1 MAHPKSVE
9 ERIEESEYV
18 LEGLLDRWALRG
30 QDDAVDP
37 LLAIACELRA
47 LRLMLRE
54 EIREAAWRIAV
65 GDARSEF
72 NTDPLLDPLASR
84 KAPEVNRWDG
94 FSYKEL
100 RVMQMCFVSKEKT
113 RLHPEVTEA
122 IASRERRYA

>member
-54 EIREAAWRIAV
+54 EIREAAW
-65 GDARSEF
+65 
-72 NTDPLLDPLASR
+72 PLKDLASR
-84 KAPEVNRWDG
+84 AARLKYGEPLTAEEMRAMEDG
-94 FSYKEL
+94 
-100 RVMQMCFVSKEKT
+100 
-113 RLHPEVTEA
+113 
-122 IASRERRYA
+122 